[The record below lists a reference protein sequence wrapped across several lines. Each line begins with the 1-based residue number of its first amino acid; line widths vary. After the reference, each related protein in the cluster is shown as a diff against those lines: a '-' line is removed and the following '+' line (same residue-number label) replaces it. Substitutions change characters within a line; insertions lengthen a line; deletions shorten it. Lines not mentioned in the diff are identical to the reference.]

1 MSTPVPEER
10 RRLAEEA
17 MARPDE
23 DLQVEMTVDE
33 KIHND
38 LLNYKSDKAT
48 RDQLKRSLAKQ
59 SMGG

>member
-10 RRLAEEA
+10 RRLAEQA
-17 MARPDE
+17 MAQPDE

-48 RDQLKRSLAKQ
+48 RD
-59 SMGG
+59 